1 MQITDRRITVST
13 AGIGFHAWPEA
24 RDVREYLSAR
34 HRHLFHYR
42 VTVPVN
48 HDDRDIEFHDLLDV
62 VNDSSPLTRREHG
75 RSSCEHLAGE
85 VAAAV
90 FDAYP
95 STPWVI
101 VEVTE
106 DDEVGA
112 TLTFIN
118 TEA

>member
-1 MQITDRRITVST
+1 VNVTDRRITVST
-13 AGIGFHAWPEA
+13 ASIGFHRWPEA
-24 RDVREYLSAR
+24 KDTRAYLSDR

-42 VTVPVN
+42 VTAPVN

-62 VNDSSPLTRREHG
+62 VNDSPPLTRREHG

-95 STPWVI
+95 TTPWVA

-112 TLTFIN
+112 TLTFHS
-118 TEA
+118 EDS